1 MQGLNFCCGL
11 SCHYRHCVVFARTAG
26 MLSIELD
33 WADIPCHQIRLGF
46 HRRQRMSVISRTNTH
61 RRRVFPSAVTSDV
74 GVAQEMLDSLRAAC
88 EQCRNA
94 GTILLVQVYAFFATT
109 FNTPTMHLRFVLLA
123 LNVSTL
129 QNNKTGKNFFSQTL
143 LGGPP
148 CVFFVRKMTLR
159 NQGMNPRD
167 IMLVVPIWYS
177 YYLDSIS
184 KKGDDDHIQHKQVTE
199 TPRWCFFLMFIYPTT
214 LQVSLGKMVHL
225 QVLERLLLWK

>member
-46 HRRQRMSVISRTNTH
+46 HRRQRMSVISRANTH

-94 GTILLVQVYAFFATT
+94 GTILLVSSRCFLPATT
-109 FNTPTMHLRFVLLA
+109 FNTPVTMHLWCFCWLLVY
-123 LNVSTL
+123 LH
-129 QNNKTGKNFFSQTL
+129 GKTL

-148 CVFFVRKMTLR
+148 LWCFFVRKMTTI
-159 NQGMNPRD
+159 GIKEWIPGTS
-167 IMLVVPIWYS
+167 LVVPIWYS

-184 KKGDDDHIQHKQVTE
+184 KKRDDDHIQPKQVTE
-199 TPRWCFFLMFIYPTT
+199 TPRWCFFFDVYLPNNSKSHWEKWSTYKF
-214 LQVSLGKMVHL
+214 
-225 QVLERLLLWK
+225 